1 MLWNSRVP
9 FTMTEPLVLVKKRT
23 LLDVQFELQGGMSCP
38 KLMAF
43 DIFGLDNL
51 NHWSP
56 FSLIGCMGQF
66 GILMTL
72 RFGGPFCAFINKKEL
87 QNVTD

>member
-1 MLWNSRVP
+1 
-9 FTMTEPLVLVKKRT
+9 
-23 LLDVQFELQGGMSCP
+23 MSEIDGIC
-38 KLMAF
+38 

-87 QNVTD
+87 QNVTDMAPTR